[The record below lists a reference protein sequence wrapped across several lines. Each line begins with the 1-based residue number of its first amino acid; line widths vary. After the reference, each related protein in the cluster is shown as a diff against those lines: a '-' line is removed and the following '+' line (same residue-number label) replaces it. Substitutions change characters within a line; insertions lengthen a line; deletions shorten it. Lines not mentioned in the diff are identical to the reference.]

1 MTEME
6 NIGIY
11 ATRDVDINDV
21 IRDTIKE
28 VNEGMS
34 LMCDTLIAEAEK
46 TTKTLEEYNA
56 FMKGAAFVLRCV
68 ARRNDPKKYG
78 TPGTISTIQSAIQ
91 HCIKLLPFME
101 ETEKIEHIKLIG
113 WLNELLVQK
122 GEDKIN
128 IPEQFK

>member
-1 MTEME
+1 ME

-11 ATRDVDINDV
+11 ATKDIDINDV
-21 IRDTIKE
+21 IRDTIKK

-34 LMCDTLIAEAEK
+34 LMCDTLVAEAEK
-46 TTKTLEEYNA
+46 TTNTLEEYKA
-56 FMKGAAFVLRCV
+56 FMKGAAFVFRCV
-68 ARRNDPKKYG
+68 AERNDPTRYG
-78 TPGTISTIQSAIQ
+78 TPSTISTIQSAIQ
-91 HCIKLLPFME
+91 HCIKLLPFMN

-122 GEDKIN
+122 GEAKIK